1 MDKEDV
7 VHIHTLKYYSARRK
21 NKTMPFAAPLMDLE
35 IILLSQTENDKY
47 VSLLNLKKKWYKG
60 IHLQNR
66 NRLTD
71 TENKFMVTEGEEG
84 GGIN

>member
-47 VSLLNLKKKWYKG
+47 VSLLNLKKYDTKEFIYK
-60 IHLQNR
+60 
-66 NRLTD
+66 
-71 TENKFMVTEGEEG
+71 TEIDSQTQKTNLWLLKGKRGEG
-84 GGIN
+84 

>member
-47 VSLLNLKKKWYKG
+47 VSLLNLKKNDTKEFIYK
-60 IHLQNR
+60 
-66 NRLTD
+66 
-71 TENKFMVTEGEEG
+71 TEIDSQTQKTNLWLLKGKRGEG
-84 GGIN
+84 